1 MSIPILVE
9 PTATGFRA
17 ETGGPLNLSADGP
30 SSEFAVSAL
39 HAKILAK
46 LQNGATIIHLPVPP
60 PSPVP
65 EESMADNPLFDDW
78 VAAVKEY
85 RRMREAEE
93 EALEA
98 QRDGD

>member
-60 PSPVP
+60 PSPQP
-65 EESMADNPLFDDW
+65 EMSMAEHPLFDEW
-78 VAAVKEY
+78 LEAVKDY
-85 RRMREAEE
+85 RKQREAEE
-93 EALEA
+93 DALEQA
-98 QRDGD
+98 EN